1 MKNDNKRSPVSSRK
15 LEANR
20 RNAQKSTGPRTV
32 AGKAKSS
39 ANSYKHGF
47 FSSRLFRDAAQR
59 AKEEPEYLAILDG
72 FRQHYEPVGFFE
84 NFWVERAAAEAF
96 RYARNL
102 EHEQLVCRAPVSY
115 MTVAPSNL
123 QRYQATINKG
133 LAQCMTVLEN
143 LQAARKAAEPSEA
156 PEAEVQPGKTE
167 PTDDGLSPSLSAT
180 DEEPAS
186 TADEI
191 VAETNPSDPPAA
203 VKRTEIVETNPPQVA
218 PKQGLS
224 SPEDWEL

>member
-1 MKNDNKRSPVSSRK
+1 MKNDDKRSPVSSRR

-20 RNAQKSTGPRTV
+20 RNAQKSTGPRTD

-72 FRQHYEPVGFFE
+72 FRDHYKPVGFFE

-102 EHEQLVCRAPVSY
+102 EHEQLACRAAVNY

-123 QRYQATINKG
+123 QRYQASINKG
-133 LAQCMTVLEN
+133 LAQCMTVLEK
-143 LQAARKAAEPSEA
+143 LQAARKAAEAPEA
-156 PEAEVQPGKTE
+156 PEVENQPDTAGA
-167 PTDDGLSPSLSAT
+167 TDGGPSLSLSTT
-180 DEEPAS
+180 DEEPAPD
-186 TADEI
+186 ADETI
-191 VAETNPSDPPAA
+191 VETNPTDSPAA
-203 VKRTEIVETNPPQVA
+203 VKEAEIVETNPPQVA

-224 SPEDWEL
+224 SPED

>member
-1 MKNDNKRSPVSSRK
+1 MKNDDKRSPVSSRK

-20 RNAQKSTGPRTV
+20 RNAQKSTGPHTD

-39 ANSYKHGF
+39 ANAYKHGF
-47 FSSRLFRDAAQR
+47 FSSRLFRDEAQR

-102 EHEQLVCRAPVSY
+102 EHEQHVCRAPVNY
-115 MTVAPSNL
+115 ITVAPSNL
-123 QRYQATINKG
+123 QRYQASINKG
-133 LAQCMTVLEN
+133 LAQCMTVLES
-143 LQAARKAAEPSEA
+143 LQAARKAAEASEA
-156 PEAEVQPGKTE
+156 PEVENQPDTTE
-167 PTDDGLSPSLSAT
+167 ATDGGPSLSLSAT
-180 DEEPAS
+180 DEEPAPA
-186 TADEI
+186 ADETI
-191 VAETNPSDPPAA
+191 VETNPTDSPAA
-203 VKRTEIVETNPPQVA
+203 VKEAEIVETNPPQVA

-224 SPEDWEL
+224 SPED

>member
-1 MKNDNKRSPVSSRK
+1 MKNDDKRSPVSSRK

-20 RNAQKSTGPRTV
+20 RNAQKSTGPRTD

-39 ANSYKHGF
+39 ANSNKHGF

-72 FRQHYEPVGFFE
+72 FRQHYEPVGFLE

-102 EHEQLVCRAPVSY
+102 EHEQLACRAAVNY

-123 QRYQATINKG
+123 QRYK
-133 LAQCMTVLEN
+133 
-143 LQAARKAAEPSEA
+143 
-156 PEAEVQPGKTE
+156 
-167 PTDDGLSPSLSAT
+167 
-180 DEEPAS
+180 PAS
-186 TADEI
+186 TRGWRSA
-191 VAETNPSDPPAA
+191 
-203 VKRTEIVETNPPQVA
+203 
-218 PKQGLS
+218 
-224 SPEDWEL
+224 

>member
-1 MKNDNKRSPVSSRK
+1 MKNDDKRSTVSSRR

-20 RNAQKSTGPRTV
+20 RNAQKSTGPRTD

-72 FRQHYEPVGFFE
+72 FHEHYKPVGFFE

-102 EHEQLVCRAPVSY
+102 EHEQLACRAAVNY

-123 QRYQATINKG
+123 QRYQASINKG
-133 LAQCMTVLEN
+133 LAQCMTVLQN
-143 LQAARKAAEPSEA
+143 LQAARKAAEAPEA
-156 PEAEVQPGKTE
+156 PEVENQPDTAEA
-167 PTDDGLSPSLSAT
+167 TDGRISLSLSTT
-180 DEEPAS
+180 DEEPAPD
-186 TADEI
+186 ADETI
-191 VAETNPSDPPAA
+191 VETNPTDSQAA
-203 VKRTEIVETNPPQVA
+203 IRKGEIVETNPPQVA
-218 PKQGLS
+218 PEQGLS
-224 SPEDWEL
+224 NPEDCER